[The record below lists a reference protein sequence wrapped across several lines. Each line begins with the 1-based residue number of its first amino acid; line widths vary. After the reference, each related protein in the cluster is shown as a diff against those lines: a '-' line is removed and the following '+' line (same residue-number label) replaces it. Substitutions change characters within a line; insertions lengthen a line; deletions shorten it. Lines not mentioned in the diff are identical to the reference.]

1 MSTNTTQAVFRSGPR
16 KAGVYAGSMV
26 MAARAA
32 FDPTSTTQVELFTLP
47 AGAVPLGVT
56 GDGGATGGTSP
67 TVIVGTAA
75 DDDGFA
81 AAVDAD
87 GVSVGN
93 SGALTGTEL
102 SADTVVYGKVGAS
115 AATGGTV
122 TITMEYMR
130 VDPKSGENV

>member
-1 MSTNTTQAVFRSGPR
+1 MANNTFTGVVRSGP
-16 KAGVYAGSMV
+16 KGASVYAGSMV
-26 MAARAA
+26 MAARAS
-32 FDPTSTTQVELFTLP
+32 FDPTSTVQVELFTLP

-56 GDGGATGGTSP
+56 GDGGATGGASP
-67 TVIVGTAA
+67 TVIVGTVA

-81 AAVDAD
+81 AAMDAD

-93 SGALTGTEL
+93 SGALTGAAL
-102 SADTVVYGKVGAS
+102 AADTTVYGKVGAS

-130 VDPKSGENV
+130 VDAAGGVNA